1 MVESVVW
8 DIGYLVSAAL
18 FIFGIKRLSSPKTAP
33 QGNRLGAYGMLL
45 AVLVT
50 MAKMYSEG
58 IIGFELIV
66 AGLALGT
73 IIGYIM
79 ATTVEMTEMPEL
91 VALFNGFGGGA
102 SALVGLS
109 EVLKR
114 LQEGQIP
121 DEGVELYATWIAIGL
136 SGIVGWVT
144 LTGSLMAMGKLRGGF
159 YIPLRRRTIEAGGN
173 GSVSL
178 HGVLHGSMQSRARY

>member
-1 MVESVVW
+1 MVDPVVW

-18 FIFGIKRLSSPKTAP
+18 FILGIKRLSSPKTAP

-50 MAKMYSEG
+50 MAKMNSDG
-58 IIGFELIV
+58 IIGLELIV
-66 AGLALGT
+66 GGLAVGT
-73 IIGYIM
+73 IIGVWM
-79 ATTVEMTEMPEL
+79 ATRVEMTGMPEL

-114 LQEGQIP
+114 IQESDIP
-121 DEGVELYATWIAIGL
+121 EPGVELYATWVAIGL
-136 SGIVGWVT
+136 
-144 LTGSLMAMGKLRGGF
+144 
-159 YIPLRRRTIEAGGN
+159 
-173 GSVSL
+173 
-178 HGVLHGSMQSRARY
+178 

>member
-1 MVESVVW
+1 MVDAVVW

-18 FIFGIKRLSSPKTAP
+18 FILGIKKLSSPKTAP

-50 MAKMYSEG
+50 MAKMNSDG
-58 IIGFELIV
+58 IIGLELIV
-66 AGLALGT
+66 GGLAVGT
-73 IIGYIM
+73 IIGVWM
-79 ATTVEMTEMPEL
+79 ATRVEMTGMPEL

-114 LQEGQIP
+114 IQESDIYWP
-121 DEGVELYATWIAIGL
+121 RHNGL
-136 SGIVGWVT
+136 SNGRPF
-144 LTGSLMAMGKLRGGF
+144 SE
-159 YIPLRRRTIEAGGN
+159 RRA
-173 GSVSL
+173 
-178 HGVLHGSMQSRARY
+178 